1 MKKLLL
7 FVSLFISLIV
17 GVVFSGTSYGQI
29 PPVPTLATP
38 SNGSVNMGILP
49 VFNWDHSAGATHR
62 FQVSLSSNFAAILF
76 DSANI
81 PNGQFYI
88 PSGVL
93 QTANT
98 YYWRVNATNSSGS
111 SAFSAP
117 FHFSTTGALPLAP
130 TLLTPANIAP
140 GQSLTPTLTW
150 QSQLNIVRYHV
161 QVSTVS
167 DFSVITDS
175 GSVTTA
181 QRTIPAGRLVIGT
194 IYYWRVKATN
204 FVGTGAY
211 STHYSFSTSVTG
223 VNMINSVVP
232 KEFKL
237 YENYPNPF
245 NPATTIRFSIP
256 KSEQVTIK
264 IYNNTGKL
272 VSELLS
278 SNFNPGTYE
287 VQWNAESFSSGVYFY
302 TLESSSFRDTKRMIL
317 VK

>member
-1 MKKLLL
+1 MGL
-7 FVSLFISLIV
+7 
-17 GVVFSGTSYGQI
+17 VFSEASYGQI
-29 PPVPTLATP
+29 PPVPTLVTP
-38 SNGSVNMGILP
+38 PNGSVNMGLLP
-49 VFNWDHSAGATHR
+49 VFNWNPSAGATHR
-62 FQVSLSSNFAAILF
+62 FQISLSPTFNTILL
-76 DSANI
+76 DSGNQ
-81 PNGQFYI
+81 PTGQFYI
-88 PSGVL
+88 PAGVL
-93 QTANT
+93 QSASTH
-98 YYWRVNATNSSGS
+98 YWRVSAANSSGT
-111 SAFSAP
+111 SAFSTP

-130 TLLTPANIAP
+130 TLLTPGNTAA

-161 QVSTVS
+161 QVSTAS

-181 QRTIPAGRLVIGT
+181 QRTIPAGRLVVGT

-204 FVGTGAY
+204 YVGTGEY
-211 STHYSFSTSVTG
+211 SNPYNFSTSVTG
-223 VNMINSVVP
+223 VNMINAEVP

-237 YENYPNPF
+237 HGNYPNPF

-278 SNFNPGTYE
+278 SYFKQGTYE

-302 TLESSSFRDTKRMIL
+302 TLESSSFSDTKRMIL